1 MGHMTE
7 RAITACVFLISM
19 CGAALAQPSQ
29 PAMPNWDP
37 RAYCERSQ
45 RMIAMESAT
54 MLRACIDQEER
65 AEAMVENMQPKEEP
79 EEEEPE
85 EGAPM
90 TPEAEAEAKHWRRV
104 CNKALR
110 EGKPMPADF
119 VCEHIPAE
127 MAAQIAEALKA
138 ATDGDGIKRA
148 FEQQEAI
155 PLPAEWPVPA
165 DLVLELKRA
174 NDLLEAVSQ

>member
-65 AEAMVENMQPKEEP
+65 AEAMLKRTWDVTP
-79 EEEEPE
+79 
-85 EGAPM
+85 AP
-90 TPEAEAEAKHWRRV
+90 ARRHCV
-104 CNKALR
+104 R
-110 EGKPMPADF
+110 QQ
-119 VCEHIPAE
+119 E
-127 MAAQIAEALKA
+127 MARFTSYTMLNACIEMER
-138 ATDGDGIKRA
+138 TSI
-148 FEQQEAI
+148 E
-155 PLPAEWPVPA
+155 
-165 DLVLELKRA
+165 DLQRRPPR
-174 NDLLEAVSQ
+174 